1 MQKLSYWL
9 QKHMAQAEWALT
21 GAKAR
26 QARAA
31 HASRQSDPHSERAGV
46 AKPLINNM
54 REATR

>member
-1 MQKLSYWL
+1 MKKLSYWL
-9 QKHMAQAEWALT
+9 SAYVEQTGLSLN